1 MCPYPNRL
9 LMKATDTGVLT
20 SPIGHVLQ
28 AERFGR
34 PLLFALSSSSSSSI
48 GIPPGLLGGTT
59 FLPVASAP
67 LGGGGGSFGL
77 LHLGLAAHALLGEKD
92 HLGHGIDK
100 GIAPIDVRDGRVG
113 QIPGALGNVPK
124 GVRRLRQ
131 GLALE
136 ALRGQAAGS

>member
-1 MCPYPNRL
+1 
-9 LMKATDTGVLT
+9 MKETDTVVLT

-34 PLLFALSSSSSSSI
+34 PLLFALSSFSSF
-48 GIPPGLLGGTT
+48 GMPPGLLGGTT
-59 FLPVASAP
+59 FLSVAPDP
-67 LGGGGGSFGL
+67 LGGGGDSFGL

>member
-1 MCPYPNRL
+1 
-9 LMKATDTGVLT
+9 MKETDTVVLT

-34 PLLFALSSSSSSSI
+34 PLLFALSSSSSF
-48 GIPPGLLGGTT
+48 GIPPGLLGGAT
-59 FLPVASAP
+59 FLPVAPAP
-67 LGGGGGSFGL
+67 LGGSGDSFSL

-100 GIAPIDVRDGRVG
+100 GIAPIDVRDGRVC

-136 ALRGQAAGS
+136 SLRGQAAGS